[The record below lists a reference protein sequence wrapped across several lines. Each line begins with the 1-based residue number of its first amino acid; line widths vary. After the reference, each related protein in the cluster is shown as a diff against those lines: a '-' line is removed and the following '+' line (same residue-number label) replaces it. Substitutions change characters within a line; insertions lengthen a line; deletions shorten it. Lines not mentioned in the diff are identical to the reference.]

1 MRSLGDEK
9 YVNQLRMGGGGKGS
23 HEEGRLVVAIDSG
36 GVGGGRGGGG
46 RGGSGRGGGG
56 VGQHFGSLYGWD
68 VPCWCWCGSIYGA
81 PASLT
86 G

>member
-36 GVGGGRGGGG
+36 GVG
-46 RGGSGRGGGG
+46 
-56 VGQHFGSLYGWD
+56 
-68 VPCWCWCGSIYGA
+68 A
-81 PASLT
+81 PACPGALAAVVLRVT
-86 G
+86 Q

>member
-36 GVGGGRGGGG
+36 GVGD
-46 RGGSGRGGGG
+46 GG
-56 VGQHFGSLYGWD
+56 VVG
-68 VPCWCWCGSIYGA
+68 PIIN
-81 PASLT
+81 
-86 G
+86 